1 MPMTP
6 IPIDNKKTDKMQNLL
21 KSIEDRRNRIKE
33 QHLNILEIDAMLS
46 DDPLIPTAE
55 EMLDKYVEQELLKEI
70 KKEFKV
76 ILNGK

>member
-6 IPIDNKKTDKMQNLL
+6 IPIDNIKTDKMQNLL

-33 QHLNILEIDAMLS
+33 QHLNILEIDAILS

-55 EMLDKYVEQELLKEI
+55 EMLNKYVEQELVKDI

-76 ILNGK
+76 ILYGK